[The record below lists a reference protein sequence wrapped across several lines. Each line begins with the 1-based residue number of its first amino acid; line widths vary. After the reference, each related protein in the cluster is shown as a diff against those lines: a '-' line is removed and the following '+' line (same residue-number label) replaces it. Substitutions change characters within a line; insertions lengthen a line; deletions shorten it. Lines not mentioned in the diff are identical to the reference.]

1 MRRYYKAGGKVEAKR
16 REKRIE
22 KVGELKVRQQD
33 ARKKL
38 AKLSGDPKKKTLA
51 TMERMADYRKGNDY
65 R

>member
-1 MRRYYKAGGKVEAKR
+1 MRRYYKAGGKVETKR